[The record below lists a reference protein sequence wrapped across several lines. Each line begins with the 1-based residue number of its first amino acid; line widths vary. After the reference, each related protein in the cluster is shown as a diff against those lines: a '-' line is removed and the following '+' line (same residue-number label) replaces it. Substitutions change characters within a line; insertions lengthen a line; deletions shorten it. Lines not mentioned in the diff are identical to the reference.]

1 MCWPLALSHDCLFS
15 LTGTKILKK
24 AQAALPKEAQNLSSA
39 ALEAPD
45 LNAVSL
51 GKEPMLTAA
60 KAIAWDEVGHGAAEQ
75 EGLQELASRRVVEH
89 GMGLGRCQDLADD
102 RPYVAGFGQGPAAT
116 SRPAAAK
123 GKNRAA
129 SVPAASVATAMD
141 LGDKE
146 VVALPVSRGSRQSVN
161 VELPTAILR
170 NLLEAYLEYVHAVR
184 AEDSQPAED
193 SPLNQLMT
201 TAWDGL
207 RDTDL
212 VVALRARSFAY

>member
-1 MCWPLALSHDCLFS
+1 MSF
-15 LTGTKILKK
+15 
-24 AQAALPKEAQNLSSA
+24 
-39 ALEAPD
+39 
-45 LNAVSL
+45 
-51 GKEPMLTAA
+51 
-60 KAIAWDEVGHGAAEQ
+60 GHGAAAEQ
-75 EGLQELASRRVVEH
+75 EGLQKLASRRVVEH

-141 LGDKE
+141 LGYEE

-170 NLLEAYLEYVHAVR
+170 NLQAYSEYVHAVR

-212 VVALRARSFAY
+212 VAALRARSFSYCA

>member
-1 MCWPLALSHDCLFS
+1 MSWPLALSHDCLFS
-15 LTGTKILKK
+15 LSGTKILKK

-60 KAIAWDEVGHGAAEQ
+60 KAIVWDELGHGAAEQ

-89 GMGLGRCQDLADD
+89 GMGLGRCQNFADD
-102 RPYVAGFGQGPAAT
+102 GPYVAGFGQGPAAT

-141 LGDKE
+141 LGDEE
-146 VVALPVSRGSRQSVN
+146 VVALPVSIGSRQSVN
-161 VELPTAILR
+161 VQLPTAILR
-170 NLLEAYLEYVHAVR
+170 NFQAYSEYVHAVR
-184 AEDSQPAED
+184 AEEPA
-193 SPLNQLMT
+193 
-201 TAWDGL
+201 
-207 RDTDL
+207 R
-212 VVALRARSFAY
+212 

>member
-1 MCWPLALSHDCLFS
+1 MSF
-15 LTGTKILKK
+15 
-24 AQAALPKEAQNLSSA
+24 
-39 ALEAPD
+39 
-45 LNAVSL
+45 
-51 GKEPMLTAA
+51 
-60 KAIAWDEVGHGAAEQ
+60 GHGAAAEQ
-75 EGLQELASRRVVEH
+75 EGLQKLASRRVVEH
-89 GMGLGRCQDLADD
+89 GMGLGRCQNRADD

-116 SRPAAAK
+116 SRPAAVK

-129 SVPAASVATAMD
+129 IVPAASVATAMD
-141 LGDKE
+141 LGDEE
-146 VVALPVSRGSRQSVN
+146 VVAQPVSRGSRQSVN
-161 VELPTAILR
+161 VKLPTAIPR

-212 VVALRARSFAY
+212 VAALRARSFAYCA